1 MKYRLFVKL
10 KTEQQEIEQE
20 FSSLHKLHKH
30 ILTIDTSTVE
40 YILLERGNETI
51 GESVDELVAYCEFWD
66 GLE

>member
-1 MKYRLFVKL
+1 MYRLFLKVKA
-10 KTEQQEIEQE
+10 ESGEIEQS
-20 FSSLHKLHKH
+20 FSSLHKVHKH

-51 GESVDELVAYCEFWD
+51 GESIDELVAYCEFWD